1 MTIIVTAVYESKE
14 TTDNVYDDLIAT
26 GIPSEEIRIED
37 SKHQVQ
43 VVSPNAVEAEITEI
57 LERHK
62 PIDIKH

>member
-1 MTIIVTAVYESKE
+1 MTKIVTAVYESKD

-26 GIPSEEIRIED
+26 GIPAEEIRVED

-43 VVSPNAVEAEITEI
+43 VMSPNAVESEITEI

-62 PIDIKH
+62 PIEIKH